1 MAGQGSARVTL
12 KEIDLSQVRDP
23 EQLPQGVPAA
33 VVGPAK
39 RGPAFVP
46 MTFANMQQFGEVF
59 GSMNEVSKES
69 NANRFAPLALNEWM
83 RNAQAGTFIRTLG
96 IGSAEGRMNSDR
108 TVDGAGFVLGSD
120 ISYDINN
127 KLQRNQHAEITDAN
141 EVGSKA
147 AARTHFLGCFMK
159 DQGDSTFLQDANIQT
174 AQAAGSINISILE
187 DSAIKDASTL
197 KITYYQA
204 DKTEQHV
211 TFTFDDAH
219 AAEGGGGNATI
230 HSDGTPTVVLQD
242 LADAINSGIVT
253 GNDGIVLSTDLI
265 ATLDADTDVLNIRSK
280 HAALADF
287 SNNIKVEYD
296 IESDQATTD
305 IIVGDKNASDGSQS
319 VSFGSSGNRAAR
331 FSLRPRTDSNPL
343 TDADT
348 VSFSLI
354 NNDGDGTL
362 SDKTVTYTFKQTL
375 TDNGINTVEDKYSVN
390 NADAVEIFVA
400 NDDKTT
406 FEGKRQALI
415 NLQAALNRVATVVD
429 GVAQTATNHEG
440 LSTTSFDYET
450 AELTIFQ
457 KNKGCAGNSESDE
470 TSNISIVS
478 DVFRM
483 TAATDLVR
491 AKSGSTT
498 VFTAGGQRFMHSG
511 FDSEE
516 KKSMTIKLSDN
527 ALNDDSINISVQK
540 FDDVDGVHTLHLV
553 FKDTV
558 DNTATN
564 GSAAGPY
571 QVQIGVDLQET
582 LYNLRN
588 AILVAHA
595 GDVGAA
601 DISDDVDV
609 VVSDANDS
617 ITLTYKNNGAAND
630 NDSAAI
636 LQGTLRGD
644 VASESKLGEYAT
656 FTNPSGFSLVGNVG
670 LKTVNFSGG
679 GGAAAPVIRGILM
692 TPQGVVPALD
702 LSTTHPLKINYEDDL
717 STFTPSEV
725 GLGNSVKAFGNGQ
738 SVWGYEIGKVDLTT
752 QSFKLILNGY
762 NGSDANILDCSFDPE
777 NVNYFAN
784 VLNTDPD
791 QIEDRGHY
799 LFAYWDIDPS
809 VAKVD
814 VTGVLNRQNAAIDEH
829 SVGFCMSAS
838 SALGADAPQFEKF
851 DTRFRTACS
860 PWIRSQSFG
869 SDSYDLFK
877 LHALDDGEVGN
888 SRFRVLVS
896 NIVAPLNEG
905 DWGTFDLTLEDFHSD
920 PIKGSALIGWKRLSL
935 DPESRNFIGRV
946 IGDKHMYYDFDR
958 VTSRQRL
965 VEEGNFDVKN
975 KYVRVELS
983 ELVKS
988 GEVNKSSL
996 PCGFSDL
1003 TMPNTAIS
1011 NLFNEPGDDNSLNH
1025 LLAAD
1030 IFDGLKVLPLPLVKT
1045 ITRSSGDAFEASE
1058 SLSWGVKFARKK
1070 ISAGSTYKHSELSE
1084 IRFNDSLKSWTKFYP
1099 DMTDAPIG
1107 VVTGESFSLEHIA
1120 VDDPSNINW
1129 GTSEYIRGGNSGD
1142 LPLTDDIADGGTV
1155 KKQFI
1160 SLSTA
1165 SSIGR
1170 NTRYLKFRFMMQGG
1184 FDGLD
1189 IFNKEK
1195 AEMSTIAAHREAN
1208 DETDSNIFTGATVE
1222 SYKRAIDVLADK
1234 SATELQ
1240 LLAIP
1245 GIREPVVT
1253 DYATVACESRFDAML
1268 VMDVEEV
1275 DRQAAVIV
1283 DDSIKPSV
1291 TQTIQRFEQRRL
1303 NTSFAAAYFPDIIMR
1318 RPSNGAPLQ
1327 VPPSVSMLGV
1337 MSQNDTLADPWFA
1350 PAGLTRG
1357 RLNALSSKVQ
1367 MNRDVLNDLYDQDIN
1382 PIYEPAGRAGEVY
1395 AFGQKT
1401 LLQNQSALDRI
1412 NVRRL
1417 LINLRRKVKAVA
1429 NTLLFEPNRAST
1441 LARFSSLVEPI
1452 MAEVQA
1458 RQGVERY
1465 KVQIDTSTTTQN
1477 DVENNTVR
1485 GKIYLQP
1492 TKSVEFISL
1501 DFVVTNSID

>member
-127 KLQRNQHAEITDAN
+127 KLQRNQHAEITDVN

-187 DSAIKDASTL
+187 DSAIKTASTL
-197 KITYYQA
+197 KISYYQD
-204 DKTEQHV
+204 DKTEQNV
-211 TFTFDDAH
+211 TFTFTDGEAADPAGGDAI
-219 AAEGGGGNATI
+219 I
-230 HSDGTPTVVLQD
+230 HSTGAPAVVLKD
-242 LADAINSGIVT
+242 LADAINSGTVQSVA
-253 GNDGIVLSTDLI
+253 GADLSTDLI
-265 ATLDADTDVLNIRSK
+265 ATLDAETDVLNIRSK

-331 FSLRPRTDSNPL
+331 FSLKPYTLSHL
-343 TDADT
+343 
-348 VSFSLI
+348 
-354 NNDGDGTL
+354 NNDVL
-362 SDKTVTYTFKQTL
+362 TFRLISNEGNGTL
-375 TDNGINTVEDKYSVN
+375 TDQEVVYTFNQILPDNGVDTVADTYSVD
-390 NADAVEIFVA
+390 DAGNVVIHIPGT
-400 NDDKTT
+400 DSRL
-406 FEGKRQALI
+406 FENQRQALI
-415 NLQAALNRVATVVD
+415 NLQAALNRVAT
-429 GVAQTATNHEG
+429 GTQTATNHEG
-440 LSTTSFDYET
+440 LSTTSFDYE
-450 AELTIFQ
+450 AGELTIFQ
-457 KNKGCAGNSESDE
+457 KNKGCAGNSDFDESA
-470 TSNISIVS
+470 NISPMNLS
-478 DVFRM
+478 LQM
-483 TAATDLVR
+483 TYSSTLAD
-491 AKSGSTT
+491 AKSGTT
-498 VFTAGGQRFMHSG
+498 NTRTANSNNGFMHSG
-511 FDSEE
+511 FDSDE

-540 FDDVDGVHTLHLV
+540 EDDVDGVRTLHLV
-553 FKDTV
+553 FKDTAANPNG
-558 DNTATN
+558 DGSN
-564 GSAAGPY
+564 GSPY
-571 QVQIGVDLQET
+571 QVQIGIDLQET

-588 AILVAHA
+588 AILVDHTGDA
-595 GDVGAA
+595 GEA

-617 ITLTYKNNGAAND
+617 ITLTYKNNGAANS
-630 NDSAAI
+630 NDDTDI

-702 LSTTHPLKINYEDDL
+702 LSTTHPLNNHYEDDL

-725 GLGNSVKAFGNGQ
+725 GLDNNVKAFGDSQ

-838 SALGADAPQFEKF
+838 SALGAVAPQFEKF

-869 SDSYDLFK
+869 NDSYDLFK
-877 LHALDDGEVGN
+877 LHSLDDGEVGN

-905 DWGTFDLTLEDFHSD
+905 DWGTFDLTLEDFYSD

-1003 TMPNTAIS
+1003 TMPNTAIVD
-1011 NLFNEPGDDNSLNH
+1011 LFNEPGDNNSLNH

-1142 LPLTDDIADGGTV
+1142 LPLTDDITDGITV

-1318 RPSNGAPLQ
+1318 RPSNGSPLQ